1 MKIIFYYLTI
11 FLLININNVKTDLA
25 TAKAIKNLILGPNY
39 DSAIPPQDLTVIAV
53 GNLFKQIV
61 KLDQTSQ
68 FLTSSSTLVA
78 NWNDSRLIWNSTKYP
93 MNTIS
98 LKAKQIWL
106 PDLYV
111 INSGD
116 SNGFLQV
123 NDYSLAT
130 VFNDGSVIMV
140 YPLNS
145 KFIFVK
151 VNN

>member
-11 FLLININNVKTDLA
+11 FVLININNIKTDLV
-25 TAKAIKNLILGPNY
+25 TAKAIKNLILGPDY
-39 DSAIPPQDLTVIAV
+39 DSTIPPKDLTVIAV

-78 NWNDSRLIWNSTKYP
+78 IWNDSRLIWNSTKYQ

-98 LKAKQIWL
+98 LKANQIWL

-111 INSGD
+111 INSGE

-130 VFNDGSVIMV
+130 VTNDGFVIMA

-145 KFIFVK
+145 KFFLLK